1 MSQRASET
9 GYRFFVLYAIM
20 QKQFFCAQGTFAS
33 IGAAPILQAEEE

>member
-33 IGAAPILQAEEE
+33 IGVMPIPEGEEE